1 MIRFLLEF
9 CTVLNACWSRYLL
22 PQSLDGTNEAAPYT
36 HTVDS
41 DGRIDEAVGYGRV
54 PQCTVHPRTRP
65 GACCYVCCY
74 WCSSGGE
81 FDLTSSVCDTVVH
94 SR

>member
-1 MIRFLLEF
+1 MIFVEHCF
-9 CTVLNACWSRYLL
+9 ECRYLL

-41 DGRIDEAVGYGRV
+41 DGRIDKAVGYGRV

-65 GACCYVCCY
+65 GAYCYVCCFCVCLCVCVSVY
-74 WCSSGGE
+74 LCVPVAAS
-81 FDLTSSVCDTVVH
+81 LT
-94 SR
+94 